1 MERFDEARIL
11 EWFQREIHKPLLI
24 RGARQVGKST
34 LVRQFAKNN
43 GINLYEINLEKNQ
56 QLEEVFKGQ
65 NIHEII
71 NEIEF
76 ITQKGK
82 IITGESI
89 LFLDEIQSIPK
100 AIQSLRYFYED
111 IPALHVI
118 AAGSLLEFTLAS
130 HSFSMP
136 VGRIEY
142 LYMYPV
148 TFFEYLN
155 ACGEKPLV
163 DFLRNYTIGDYFPIS
178 AHEKCINYQRNYI
191 LAGGMPE
198 AIQILISENNLERVF
213 IIQSQI
219 LETYRDDFAK
229 YASGNDLLRI
239 QKIFDF
245 IPSSIGEKIKY
256 VNIDSHIKAREL
268 KKAYD
273 LLVKAGLIIQAY
285 HSDASGIPLK
295 ATKDEKVYKSF
306 FLDIGLINRSCGLEY
321 MPLDTLKS
329 IKFINEGKLAEQF
342 IAQHLLTIGRKNE
355 KQHLFYWLREGRR
368 ANAEVDFLIQKN
380 LEIIPI
386 EVKAG
391 KTGTLKSI
399 HQFIFRKS
407 KKLALRF
414 DLNLPSI
421 EFVNVKIKQS
431 EGLKE
436 VGFTLLSLPLYM
448 IEILPNLL
456 SSYLK

>member
-1 MERFDEARIL
+1 MKRFDEARIL
-11 EWFQREIHKPLLI
+11 EWFQRKIHKPLVI

-43 GINLYEINLEKNQ
+43 NLTLHEINLEKNP
-56 QLEEVFKGQ
+56 QLEEVFKRQ
-65 NIHEII
+65 NTHEII
-71 NEIEF
+71 NELEF

-82 IITGESI
+82 IIPGETV

-111 IPALHVI
+111 MPALHII
-118 AAGSLLEFTLAS
+118 AAGSLLEFTLAR

-155 ACGEKPLV
+155 ACDEKPLV
-163 DFLRNYTIGDYFPIS
+163 DILRNYKIGDYFPIS
-178 AHEKCINYQRNYI
+178 AHEKCVNYQRNYI

-198 AIQILISENNLERVF
+198 ALQILISENNLERVF
-213 IIQSQI
+213 NIQSQI

-229 YASGNDLLRI
+229 YATGNDLLRI

-245 IPSSIGEKIKY
+245 IPSAIGEKIKY
-256 VNIDSHIKAREL
+256 VNIDPHIKAREL

-273 LLVKAGLIIQAY
+273 LLVKAGLIIPAY

-295 ATKDEKVYKSF
+295 ATKNEKVYKSF

-321 MPLDTLKS
+321 IPLDILKS

-368 ANAEVDFLIQKN
+368 TNAEVDFLIQKN
-380 LEIIPI
+380 SEIIPI

-399 HQFIFRKS
+399 HQFIFRKNC
-407 KKLALRF
+407 KLALRF
-414 DLNLPSI
+414 DLNLPRLES
-421 EFVNVKIKQS
+421 VNIKIKQPEDS
-431 EGLKE
+431 KE
-436 VGFTLLSLPLYM
+436 VRFKLLSLPLYM
-448 IEILPNLL
+448 VELLPTLYKNLC
-456 SSYLK
+456 K

>member
-1 MERFDEARIL
+1 MKRFDEATIL
-11 EWFQREIHKPLLI
+11 EWFQREIHKPLVI

-43 GINLYEINLEKNQ
+43 NRPLHEINLEKNP
-56 QLEEVFKGQ
+56 QLEEVFKRQ
-65 NIHEII
+65 NIREII
-71 NEIEF
+71 NELEF

-82 IITGESI
+82 IIPGESI
-89 LFLDEIQSIPK
+89 LFLDEIQSIPH
-100 AIQSLRYFYED
+100 ALQNLRYFYED

-118 AAGSLLEFTLAS
+118 AAGSLLEFTLAT

-148 TFFEYLN
+148 SFFEYLN
-155 ACGEKPLV
+155 ACNETHLL
-163 DFLRNYTIGDYFPIS
+163 DILRNYTIGDYFPIS
-178 AHEKCINYQRNYI
+178 VHEKCIHYQGNYI

-198 AIQILISENNLERVF
+198 ALQILISENDLERVF
-213 IIQSQI
+213 NVQSQI

-229 YASGNDLLRI
+229 YASGNELLRI
-239 QKIFDF
+239 QKIYDF
-245 IPSSIGEKIKY
+245 IPSGIGQKMKY
-256 VNIDSHIKAREL
+256 VNIDPHVKAREL

-273 LLVKAGLIIQAY
+273 LLVKAGLIIPAY

-306 FLDIGLINRSCGLEY
+306 FLDIGLINRSCGIEY
-321 MPLDTLKS
+321 LPLDILKS
-329 IKFINEGKLAEQF
+329 VKFINEGKLAEQF

-355 KQHLFYWLREGRR
+355 KQHIFYWLREGRR
-368 ANAEVDFLIQKN
+368 TNAEVDFLIQKN
-380 LEIIPI
+380 SEIFPI

-399 HQFIFRKS
+399 HQFIFRKKS
-407 KKLALRF
+407 KCAVRF
-414 DLNLPSI
+414 DLNLPRRESV
-421 EFVNVKIKQS
+421 EVKIKQPQGS
-431 EGLKE
+431 QE
-436 VGFTLLSLPLYM
+436 VEFKLLSLPLYM
-448 IEILPNLL
+448 VEMLPTLL
-456 SSYLK
+456 SKSLK